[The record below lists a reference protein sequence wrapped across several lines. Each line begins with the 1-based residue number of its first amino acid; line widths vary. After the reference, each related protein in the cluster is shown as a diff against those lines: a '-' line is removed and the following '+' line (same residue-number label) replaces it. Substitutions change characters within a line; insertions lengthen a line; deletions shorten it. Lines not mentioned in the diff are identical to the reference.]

1 MKALLLA
8 GAAVLASPVAY
19 SAEVA
24 ARLCGGSPGGI
35 YAGVAKLFED
45 RVPEISGG
53 SLRVEALET
62 AAGTHNLDGAEAG
75 ECEFFLVQGNLL
87 PWWETRLRPDA
98 KDKLRLIAPLY
109 DELMLLL
116 VPRSGSVDD
125 LGDAVGKKVAAGS
138 GAGMTLLQMQE
149 IAPKDYRGISL
160 VNRGALDGAMAV
172 LNSEA
177 VGLLEVAAPAAP
189 FLKTLYDNP
198 RVGDKFYLGQIDNS
212 SLADYT
218 VQVGLNPTPQKVFK
232 FVEVDD
238 DKLFRK
244 WSTNGDPE
252 TLAVTAYVG
261 VNTAWAA
268 ANPRAMSA
276 MNTAI
281 LQLSSEIEALAYGP
295 AGVLWE

>member
-8 GAAVLASPVAY
+8 SAAVLASPVAY
-19 SAEVA
+19 SAEVT

-35 YAGVAKLFED
+35 YSGVAKLFEN
-45 RVPEISGG
+45 RVPEISRN
-53 SLRVEALET
+53 SLRIEALET

-98 KDKLRLIAPLY
+98 KDKLRLVAPLY

-252 TLAVTAYVG
+252 TLAVTAYIG

-268 ANPRAMSA
+268 ANPRVMSA